1 MASKI
6 GVMLSLIFFFYA
18 FLFAS
23 DFVMIQLT
31 YTSLDALSTTISY
44 RISKTGEINDDLKKF
59 VKEEI
64 NADIKPVGASTSY
77 EEGSMLGYYLIKEYK
92 PIAYDSEPLELKI
105 RRYAVINIYR
115 WFLIKGG
122 FKLCQKLKGNY

>member
-6 GVMLSLIFFFYA
+6 GVMFSLIFFFYA

-31 YTSLDALSTTISY
+31 YTSLDALSTTVSY
-44 RISKTGEINDDLKKF
+44 RISKSGEINDELAQF

-64 NADIKPVGASTSY
+64 NGDIKPVGASSSY

-92 PIAYDSEPLELKI
+92 PIAYDSEPLTIKI
-105 RRYAVINIYR
+105 KRYAVINMYR
-115 WFLIKGG
+115 WLFN
-122 FKLCQKLKGNY
+122 FKRRILFNVRN

>member
-31 YTSLDALSTTISY
+31 YTSLDALSTTVSY
-44 RISKTGEINDDLKKF
+44 RISKSGEINDELAQF

-64 NADIKPVGASTSY
+64 NGDIKPVGASSSY

-92 PIAYDSEPLELKI
+92 PIAYDSEPLIIKI
-105 RRYAVINIYR
+105 KRYAVINMYR
-115 WFLIKGG
+115 WLFN
-122 FKLCQKLKGNY
+122 FKRRILFNVRN

>member
-6 GVMLSLIFFFYA
+6 GVMLSLLFFFYA

-31 YTSLDALSTTISY
+31 YTSLDALSTTVSY
-44 RISKTGEINDDLKKF
+44 RISKCGEINDELAQF

-64 NADIKPVGASTSY
+64 NGDIKPVGASSSY

-92 PIAYDSEPLELKI
+92 PIAYDSEPLTIKI
-105 RRYAVINIYR
+105 KRYAVINMYR
-115 WFLIKGG
+115 WLFN
-122 FKLCQKLKGNY
+122 FKRRILFNVRN

>member
-31 YTSLDALSTTISY
+31 YTSLDALSTTVSY
-44 RISKTGEINDDLKKF
+44 RISKSGEINDELAQF

-64 NADIKPVGASTSY
+64 NGDIKPVGASSSY

-92 PIAYDSEPLELKI
+92 PIAYDSEPLPIKI
-105 RRYAVINIYR
+105 KRYAVINMYR
-115 WFLIKGG
+115 
-122 FKLCQKLKGNY
+122 

>member
-31 YTSLDALSTTISY
+31 YTSLDALSTTASY
-44 RISKTGEINDDLKKF
+44 RISKSGEINDELAQF

-64 NADIKPVGASTSY
+64 NGDIKPVGASSSY

-92 PIAYDSEPLELKI
+92 PIAYDSEPLTIKI
-105 RRYAVINIYR
+105 KRYAVINMYR
-115 WFLIKGG
+115 WLFN
-122 FKLCQKLKGNY
+122 FKRRILFNVRN

>member
-23 DFVMIQLT
+23 DFVMIQLI
-31 YTSLDALSTTISY
+31 YTSLDALSTTVSY
-44 RISKTGEINDDLKKF
+44 RISKSGEINDELAQF

-64 NADIKPVGASTSY
+64 NGDIKPVGASSSY

-92 PIAYDSEPLELKI
+92 PIAYDSEPLTIKI
-105 RRYAVINIYR
+105 KRYAVINMYR
-115 WFLIKGG
+115 WLFN
-122 FKLCQKLKGNY
+122 FKRRILFNVRN

>member
-64 NADIKPVGASTSY
+64 NADIKPVGVSASY

-115 WFLIKGG
+115 
-122 FKLCQKLKGNY
+122 

>member
-31 YTSLDALSTTISY
+31 YTSLDALSTTVSY
-44 RISKTGEINDDLKKF
+44 RISKSGEINDKLAKF

-64 NADIKPVGASTSY
+64 NGDIKPVGASSSY

-92 PIAYDSEPLELKI
+92 PIAYDSEPLTIKI
-105 RRYAVINIYR
+105 KRYAVINMYR
-115 WFLIKGG
+115 WLFN
-122 FKLCQKLKGNY
+122 FKRRILFNVRN

>member
-6 GVMLSLIFFFYA
+6 GVMFSLIFFFYA

-64 NADIKPVGASTSY
+64 NADIKPVGASASY

-122 FKLCQKLKGNY
+122 FKLCQKLKVNY

>member
-6 GVMLSLIFFFYA
+6 GVMLSLLFFFYA

-31 YTSLDALSTTISY
+31 YTSLDALSTTVSY
-44 RISKTGEINDDLKKF
+44 RISKSGEINDELAQF

-64 NADIKPVGASTSY
+64 NGDIKPVGASSSY

-92 PIAYDSEPLELKI
+92 PIAYDSEPLTIKI
-105 RRYAVINIYR
+105 KRYAVINMYR
-115 WFLIKGG
+115 WLFN
-122 FKLCQKLKGNY
+122 FKRRILFNVRN